1 MAAALLDVN
10 VLVALFTEAHVH
22 HQIAHDWFADQAAG
36 GWASCPMTEN
46 GLIRILGNPRRV
58 EQHIPIAQVV
68 ALLDRFRRNTKHQ
81 FWPDEV
87 SLIDRRL
94 VDVDAIVG
102 HQQVADVYLLALAV
116 RRRGRLVTLDSAVPL
131 AAVKGARR
139 EHLEVIAPA

>member
-22 HQIAHDWFADQAAG
+22 HQVAHDWFADHAAR
-36 GWASCPMTEN
+36 GWASCPLTEN

-81 FWPDEV
+81 FWPDDV
-87 SLIDRRL
+87 SLTDRKLIDAEA
-94 VDVDAIVG
+94 VAG

-116 RRRGRLVTLDSAVPL
+116 KRRGRLVTLDAAVPL
-131 AAVKGARR
+131 GTVKGARR
-139 EHLEVIAPA
+139 EHLEVIAAT